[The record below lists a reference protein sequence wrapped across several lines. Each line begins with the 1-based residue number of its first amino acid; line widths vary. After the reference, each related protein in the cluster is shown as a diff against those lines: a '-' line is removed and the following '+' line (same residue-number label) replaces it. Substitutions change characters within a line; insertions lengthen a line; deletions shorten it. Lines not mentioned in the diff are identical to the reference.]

1 MRNTLLSSCCAS
13 ALTLIAGTAHVASA
27 ADTSSSTSASLSV
40 SLQITAQC
48 SIGSLSALDFGTQTL
63 ISGPLDNSSSFDLT
77 CTKSTP
83 FTVGLDAGTGV
94 GAVGAAR
101 KMTGST
107 SGETIDYELYMDEAR
122 TRDWSNDANQSL
134 TGMGDG
140 DSQSFTVYARVPE
153 QPAVPPD
160 SYSDNVTLSVTY

>member
-1 MRNTLLSSCCAS
+1 MRNRFLSSCCAS
-13 ALTLIAGTAHVASA
+13 ALTLFAGATNVAS

-40 SLQITAQC
+40 SLQVTAQC
-48 SIGSLSALDFGTQTL
+48 SIGSVSALDFGTQNL

-94 GAVGAAR
+94 GAMGTTR
-101 KMTGST
+101 KMTGAT
-107 SGETIDYELYMDEAR
+107 SGETIVYELYMDEAR

-134 TGMGDG
+134 TGTGNG

-153 QPAVPPD
+153 QPTAPPD